1 MTHFCVN
8 CGAELVPREVEGRLL
23 EGCPNDDF
31 VLWRDPKVATA
42 VVVETDGGV
51 VLGRRAIE
59 PALGDWCLPGGFVND
74 DEGPLEAAVR
84 ECFEEIGAKV
94 VVTGLIGVYHIAKRE
109 APSMVGIG
117 YRARVADG
125 GRLAPG
131 KEMLELQVFALD
143 DLPDLAFP
151 SHRQILRDFVRSQAS
166 REEAEPPHA
175 GAAAPRA
182 SRPSP
187 ARARSRRRRRR

>member
-1 MTHFCVN
+1 MPHYCVN
-8 CGAELVPREVEGRLL
+8 CGTELVPREIEGRLL

-42 VVVETDGGV
+42 VVVEADGGV

-84 ECFEEIGAKV
+84 ECLEEIGAEV
-94 VVTGLIGVYHIAKRE
+94 EVIGLIGVYHIAKRE

-117 YRARVADG
+117 YHARVVDS

-131 KEMLELQVFALD
+131 KEMLELRVFALD

-151 SHRQILRDFVRSQAS
+151 SHRHILGDFVRSQAS
-166 REEAEPPHA
+166 PEEAEPRRA
-175 GAAAPRA
+175 GAGALRA

-187 ARARSRRRRRR
+187 ARERWTQRRRR

>member
-1 MTHFCVN
+1 MPHYCVN
-8 CGAELVPREVEGRLL
+8 CGAELVPREVEGRRL

-31 VLWRDPKVATA
+31 VLWGDPKVATA
-42 VVVETDGGV
+42 VVVEADGGV

-59 PALGDWCLPGGFVND
+59 PALGEWCLPGGFVND

-84 ECFEEIGAKV
+84 ECQEEIGAEV
-94 VVTGLIGVYHIAKRE
+94 EVTGLLGVYHIAKRE

-117 YRARVADG
+117 YRARVVDG
-125 GRLAPG
+125 GRLAAG
-131 KEMLELQVFALD
+131 REMLELKVFAVN

-151 SHRQILRDFVRSQAS
+151 SHRQILGDFVRSQAS
-166 REEAEPPHA
+166 PEAAEPRHD
-175 GAAAPRA
+175 GAAARRA

-187 ARARSRRRRRR
+187 GPARWTRRRRR

>member
-1 MTHFCVN
+1 MPHYCVN
-8 CGAELVPREVEGRLL
+8 CGAELVPREVEGRAL

-42 VVVETDGGV
+42 VVVEADGGV

-59 PALGDWCLPGGFVND
+59 PALGHWCLPGGFVND
-74 DEGPLEAAVR
+74 DEGPLDAAAR
-84 ECFEEIGAKV
+84 ECLEEIGAEV
-94 VVTGLIGVYHIAKRE
+94 EVTGLIGVYHIAKRE

-117 YRARVADG
+117 YRARVVDG

-143 DLPDLAFP
+143 DLPELAFP
-151 SHRQILRDFVRSQAS
+151 SHRQILGDFVRSLA
-166 REEAEPPHA
+166 
-175 GAAAPRA
+175 
-182 SRPSP
+182 
-187 ARARSRRRRRR
+187 

>member
-1 MTHFCVN
+1 MPHYCVN

-23 EGCPNDDF
+23 EACPNDDF

-42 VVVETDGGV
+42 VVVEAAGGV

-84 ECFEEIGAKV
+84 ECLEEIGAEV
-94 VVTGLIGVYHIAKRE
+94 EVTGLLGVYHIAKRE

-117 YRARVADG
+117 YRARVVDG

-131 KEMLELQVFALD
+131 KEMLELQVFALN

-151 SHRQILRDFVRSQAS
+151 SHRQILADFVRSQAS
-166 REEAEPPHA
+166 PEAAEPLHG
-175 GAAAPRA
+175 GAAARRA

-187 ARARSRRRRRR
+187 GPARWTRRRRR

>member
-1 MTHFCVN
+1 MPHYCVN
-8 CGAELVPREVEGRLL
+8 CGAELVPREVEGRMI

-42 VVVETDGGV
+42 VVVEADGGV

-84 ECFEEIGAKV
+84 ECLEEIGAEV
-94 VVTGLIGVYHIAKRE
+94 EVTGLLGVYHIAKRE
-109 APSMVGIG
+109 APSMVGVG
-117 YRARVADG
+117 YRARVIDG

-131 KEMLELQVFALD
+131 KEMLELKVFPVD

-151 SHRQILRDFVRSQAS
+151 SHRQILGDFVRSQAS
-166 REEAEPPHA
+166 PGAAEPPRG
-175 GAAAPRA
+175 GAAARRA

-187 ARARSRRRRRR
+187 RPARWTQRRRR

>member
-1 MTHFCVN
+1 MPHYCVN

-42 VVVETDGGV
+42 VVVEVDGGV

-59 PALGDWCLPGGFVND
+59 PALGHWCLPGGFVND

-84 ECFEEIGAKV
+84 ECLEEIGAEV
-94 VVTGLIGVYHIAKRE
+94 EVTGLIGVYHIAKRE
-109 APSMVGIG
+109 APSMVGVG
-117 YRARVADG
+117 YRARVVDG

-151 SHRQILRDFVRSQAS
+151 SHRQILSDFVRSQAS
-166 REEAEPPHA
+166 RAEAEPPPA
-175 GAAAPRA
+175 GAGARRA

-187 ARARSRRRRRR
+187 ARARSTQRRTR